1 MGRERQ
7 REETGRPER
16 TGRRKRCNEK
26 ERKEKAR
33 RKQTAGGARQLEEY
47 EDPAEG

>member
-16 TGRRKRCNEK
+16 RKRCSEK
-26 ERKEKAR
+26 ERRQKAR
-33 RKQTAGGARQLEEY
+33 SEQTAGGAQQPEEY
-47 EDPAEG
+47 EDPGEG